1 MKADVLSVLE
11 LFLKYS
17 NNTFEFYGAEF
28 HELYAKKFFHG
39 GRLADVKITDEVMME
54 FLAENKSKVELFVK
68 AFVKKINDYK
78 REENF

>member
-1 MKADVLSVLE
+1 
-11 LFLKYS
+11 
-17 NNTFEFYGAEF
+17 
-28 HELYAKKFFHG
+28 
-39 GRLADVKITDEVMME
+39 MME